1 MFESEITRVFL
12 SILLGASIGI
22 ERESRG
28 GFDHSLGGGGLRT
41 FSLVALMGALS
52 GLAYVKEFTLVF
64 AIFTSAFASLL
75 LAYYILSSY
84 HTKNLGLTTEIAF
97 LLTYMFGFLISSGV
111 LSSQIV
117 IALTVIVTLIL
128 SLSEELK
135 RLFNEVKRH
144 EIEGFI
150 AYAIIALVIYPFL
163 PNQAYTLAQ
172 IPGLDSL
179 ITSPTLSSLEIINP
193 QKIWL
198 VIALVTGIDCL
209 GYLLSKFIGEKR
221 GFTVASLIGGFISS
235 TSVTQ
240 SLAQKSR
247 NDSNVK
253 YLVGAALLAN
263 TASFFQIFLLVG
275 PLNSAWLASLLP
287 TLLIMITTASLLAF
301 YYLKNPHTNETSS
314 NTGTNAEKKL
324 FALIP
329 AFKYAGIILLV
340 KIFTKA
346 CLLFFG
352 QSGFLF
358 SSIIASLAGL
368 DAVLINLADLAGKS
382 LDLKFAVLVF
392 ILVNATN
399 LTSKT
404 IYSYIQG
411 SRKFTYNF
419 ALGSLIIIGSS
430 FIGYFIS
437 KI

>member
-1 MFESEITRVFL
+1 MFESEIAKVFL

-41 FSLVALMGALS
+41 FSLVALLGALS
-52 GLAYVKEFTLVF
+52 GIAYVKDFTLVF
-64 AIFTSAFASLL
+64 AIFTSAFATLL
-75 LAYYILSSY
+75 VAYYILSSY
-84 HTKNLGLTTEIAF
+84 FTKSLGLTTEIAF
-97 LLTYMFGFLISSGV
+97 LLTYMFGFLISSGI

-128 SLSEELK
+128 SLSEELRK
-135 RLFNEVKRH
+135 LFSDIKRH

-150 AYAIIALVIYPFL
+150 AYAIIALVVYPFL

-179 ITSPTLSSLEIINP
+179 ITSPILNNLEIINP

-198 VIALVTGIDCL
+198 IIALVTGIDCL

-221 GFTVASLIGGFISS
+221 GFTVASFIGGFISS

-240 SLAQKSR
+240 SLAQKSK
-247 NDSNVK
+247 NNTNSK

-263 TASFFQIFLLVG
+263 TASFFQIFLLIG
-275 PLNSAWLASLLP
+275 PLNSAWLATLLP
-287 TLLIMITTASLLAF
+287 TLLLMIVSASLLSF
-301 YYLKNPHTNETSS
+301 YYLKSPHASEENP
-314 NTGTNAEKKL
+314 NTESGTKRKL

-329 AFKYAGIILLV
+329 AFKFAGLILLV

-358 SSIIASLAGL
+358 SSILASLAGI
-368 DAVLINLADLAGKS
+368 DAVLINLADLAGNS
-382 LDLKFAVLVF
+382 FDLKFAVLVF

-404 IYSYIQG
+404 FYSYLQG
-411 SRKFTYNF
+411 SRKFTVNF
-419 ALGSLIIIGSS
+419 ALGSLIIIGAS
-430 FIGYFIS
+430 FIGFLIT

>member
-1 MFESEITRVFL
+1 MFENEIIKIFL
-12 SILLGASIGI
+12 AILLGASIGI

-41 FSLVALMGALS
+41 FSLVALLGALS
-52 GLAYVKEFTLVF
+52 GIAYVKEFTLVF
-64 AIFTSAFASLL
+64 AIFTSAFATLL
-75 LAYYILSSY
+75 LGYYILSSY

-97 LLTYMFGFLISSGV
+97 LLTYMFGFLISSGI

-128 SLSEELK
+128 SLSDEL
-135 RLFNEVKRH
+135 RRIFSEVKRH

-163 PNQAYTLAQ
+163 PNQGYTLAQ
-172 IPGLDSL
+172 IPGLESL
-179 ITSPTLSSLEIINP
+179 ITSPILSSLEIINP

-198 VIALVTGIDCL
+198 IIALVTGIDCL
-209 GYLLSKFIGEKR
+209 GYFLSKFIGEKR
-221 GFTVASLIGGFISS
+221 GFTVASFIGGFISS

-240 SLAQKSR
+240 SLAQKSK
-247 NDSNVK
+247 NNTNSK

-263 TASFFQIFLLVG
+263 TASFFQIFLLIG
-275 PLNSAWLASLLP
+275 PLNSAWLATLLP
-287 TLLIMITTASLLAF
+287 TLLLMIVTASLLSF
-301 YYLKNPHTNETSS
+301 YYLKSPHTTEEKP
-314 NTGTNAEKKL
+314 NTESGTERKL

-329 AFKYAGIILLV
+329 AFKYAGLILLV

-382 LDLKFAVLVF
+382 FDLKFAVLVF

-399 LTSKT
+399 LLSKT
-404 IYSYIQG
+404 FYSYLQG
-411 SRKFTYNF
+411 SRKFTFNF
-419 ALGSLIIIGSS
+419 ALGSLIIIGAS
-430 FIGYFIS
+430 FVGFFIT